1 MKKARKAE
9 PEDDLR
15 AEYDAAVFSGG
26 SRGKYAK
33 RFHQGT
39 NLVLLEPD
47 IAAAFPSHAAVNSA
61 LRLLIDLARATAEDG
76 SKKGRK

>member
-9 PEDDLR
+9 PGDDLR
-15 AEYDAAVFSGG
+15 PEYEPAVFRGG
-26 SRGKYAK
+26 MRGKYAK

-47 IAAAFPSHAAVNSA
+47 IAAAFPSPAAVNSA

-76 SKKGRK
+76 SKKSRK